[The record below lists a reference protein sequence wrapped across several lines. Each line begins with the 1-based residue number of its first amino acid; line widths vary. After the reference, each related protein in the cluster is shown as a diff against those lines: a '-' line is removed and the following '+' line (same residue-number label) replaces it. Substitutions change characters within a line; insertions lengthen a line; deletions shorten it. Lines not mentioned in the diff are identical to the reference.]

1 AHTSTMRLLRN
12 EAVPDFQNMTQ
23 VRLMKWGFSHD
34 EARRLWRE
42 FTDSYDKTV
51 FNANDVRRF
60 FEPHVGEGRAV
71 RLQRDW
77 QGALNKVDKRVGEDI
92 KKYTFASPRTNAD
105 EFLGRVFIF
114 HHFMTRQSNYYAN
127 LVLRHPA
134 MLNLYFNVKEQLENE
149 DWPEFLNGWVP
160 WFEAFGRQFFVNPT
174 YALSSYPFFNDYRST
189 FEEEGQ
195 TRLGGA
201 LKWGDEKIGLR
212 PAVMQAGNLFGLFG
226 EDYAP
231 NPLFMRRETNVLTTA
246 INFGRAHGL
255 LGDDPTPVGNI
266 EEQFWLNVRERVS
279 GILPGTEQVDAID
292 VEARMDREVNMLI
305 VDELQREDP
314 DFDINTP
321 EGQERF
327 NEVASDPDSP
337 IYQRAVKRWVNGEVL
352 EEALRIGIA
361 TFQPRNRP
369 VNEEGEDLYHSF
381 GRDVKSL
388 VNTTDPRAREL
399 NLQADRYYDIGTERD
414 REIAGLWNQVAFG
427 HVHHPI
433 TVDGVTYSPAEIFHM
448 NTEQR
453 IALADGLLQEHG
465 LLDDYKELQ
474 DERDRFLAQP
484 ENAEYAQFYTWRKE
498 VNDYDGGVEKY
509 WQDAIKGGNESAR
522 LYYGD
527 VMSQPLTYE
536 QRHQRLTSM
545 YGFMQLK
552 GYHTRVWDPA
562 PVQMHGAFGP
572 VNAANQAPQ
581 PIPYEAPNAEFRN
594 EVRKAPEQLAELQDW
609 DNKVKQ
615 VQSEMGIDPSIPF
628 NELDTQTRIAIEDEL
643 EARGHSEPSLSWQVK
658 KYVEW
663 AEQQPPGADTSIEAF
678 FEASDREYREGAP
691 GRVQEKMNKPEP
703 APGPDR
709 YGNQPTSSPSL
720 WAEIDA
726 LLREHDHRYKPD
738 DSGGSSSSSGGS
750 GHWLLPYIN

>member
-1 AHTSTMRLLRN
+1 
-12 EAVPDFQNMTQ
+12 
-23 VRLMKWGFSHD
+23 
-34 EARRLWRE
+34 AR
-42 FTDSYDKTV
+42 
-51 FNANDVRRF
+51 
-60 FEPHVGEGRAV
+60 
-71 RLQRDW
+71 
-77 QGALNKVDKRVGEDI
+77 EDI
-92 KKYTFASPRTNAD
+92 RKYTFASPRTNAD

-174 YALSSYPFFNDYRST
+174 YALSSYLFFNDYGST

-201 LKWGDEKIGLR
+201 LKWWDEKIGLS
-212 PAVMQAGNLFGLFG
+212 PAIMQAGNLFGLFG

-321 EGQERF
+321 EGQE
-327 NEVASDPDSP
+327 
-337 IYQRAVKRWVNGEVL
+337 Q
-352 EEALRIGIA
+352 
-361 TFQPRNRP
+361 
-369 VNEEGEDLYHSF
+369 H
-381 GRDVKSL
+381 
-388 VNTTDPRAREL
+388 
-399 NLQADRYYDIGTERD
+399 LQADRYYDIGTERD

-433 TVDGVTYSPAEIFHM
+433 TVDGVTYSPAEIYHM

-474 DERDRFLAQP
+474 DERNRFLAQP

-509 WQDAIKGGNESAR
+509 WQDAIDGG
-522 LYYGD
+522 
-527 VMSQPLTYE
+527 
-536 QRHQRLTSM
+536 
-545 YGFMQLK
+545 
-552 GYHTRVWDPA
+552 
-562 PVQMHGAFGP
+562 
-572 VNAANQAPQ
+572 
-581 PIPYEAPNAEFRN
+581 
-594 EVRKAPEQLAELQDW
+594 
-609 DNKVKQ
+609 
-615 VQSEMGIDPSIPF
+615 
-628 NELDTQTRIAIEDEL
+628 
-643 EARGHSEPSLSWQVK
+643 
-658 KYVEW
+658 
-663 AEQQPPGADTSIEAF
+663 
-678 FEASDREYREGAP
+678 
-691 GRVQEKMNKPEP
+691 
-703 APGPDR
+703 
-709 YGNQPTSSPSL
+709 
-720 WAEIDA
+720 
-726 LLREHDHRYKPD
+726 
-738 DSGGSSSSSGGS
+738 
-750 GHWLLPYIN
+750 